1 MIELEELQKNIETQI
16 SKIDKY
22 ISLLESLKNEKNPEK
37 LYKGLCD
44 FGKSDFL
51 YLYKIFMF

>member
-1 MIELEELQKNIETQI
+1 MIELDDLQKNIEIQI

-22 ISLLESLKNEKNPEK
+22 ISFLESLKNEKNPEK

-44 FGKSDFL
+44 LSKSDFL

>member
-1 MIELEELQKNIETQI
+1 MIELEEIQKNIETQI

-22 ISLLESLKNEKNPEK
+22 ISFLESLKNEKKLEK

>member
-1 MIELEELQKNIETQI
+1 MIEFEELQKNIEIQI

-22 ISLLESLKNEKNPEK
+22 ISFLESIRDEKDLEK